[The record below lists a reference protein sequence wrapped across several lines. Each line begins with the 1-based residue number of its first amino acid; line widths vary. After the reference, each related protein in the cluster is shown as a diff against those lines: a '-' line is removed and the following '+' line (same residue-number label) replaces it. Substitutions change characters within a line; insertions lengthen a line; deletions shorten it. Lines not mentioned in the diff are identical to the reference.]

1 MINVNRINNN
11 TNQFNIRQNY
21 QKLASG
27 KKINRAADDAAG
39 MAIAKKLEKEA
50 RALNKATENIDMGSS
65 YTNVADGAMS
75 GMSDYLQ
82 SIREVS
88 IRAMNGTYSDSD
100 RQAMQQEVDGY
111 LAGIDQLARTT
122 KFNEHTILD
131 GGMATM
137 DIASNP
143 DGTGMK
149 IQLENST
156 LKGLGLAGYSV
167 MGDIDLEAVDNA
179 IARVSA
185 SRSSMGASANALE
198 HANRYNSAAAEY
210 QIGSQSRIEDL
221 DMGKALS
228 EQSRNKALQD
238 YRIMMQRN
246 QMEQNNGIARLFT

>member
-1 MINVNRINNN
+1 MINMNRINNN

-21 QKLASG
+21 QKMASG
-27 KKINRAADDAAG
+27 KRINRAADDAAG
-39 MAIAKKLEKEA
+39 LAVARKLEKEA
-50 RALNKATENIDMGSS
+50 RALNKATDNIDMGSA

-122 KFNEHTILD
+122 KFNEHTVLD

-179 IARVSA
+179 IAKVSS

-198 HANRYNSAAAEY
+198 HARRYNSAAAES

-221 DMGKALS
+221 DIGKALS
-228 EQSRNKALQD
+228 DRSRDKALQD

-246 QMEQNNGIARLFT
+246 RMEQNSGIARLFT